1 MRWDFS
7 CVLINFN
14 IILIRFESSP
24 FAAIGRVVVV
34 DSSSFKRFLCV
45 ERSICVCTV
54 FCVVGVVSFSL
65 CINQFL
71 SIDRV
76 FLRSFVRPCLRICNN
91 NTKHNGGRQTKN
103 SSNVI
108 CFCCCRFPCHLSSSP
123 VIIIVCARTL
133 SCSSL
138 STSTSAVFLFV
149 LRVLFTTTAAKITT
163 ITQHKKQQEQQ
174 ICYGQQTRK
183 HNLQLLQ
190 LFFLNF
196 DNHNLQLLLFFNL
209 LTSASSSSWRIW
221 DCRSVAFLKLT
232 QASFV
237 IYIFL
242 WEKTTFCMI
251 LHLAFLVLLLL
262 WCFLSNTRADFLH
275 VKYPTNRD
283 WSCRASWIEA
293 VWCAAALEFVFRA

>member
-1 MRWDFS
+1 MLF
-7 CVLINFN
+7 
-14 IILIRFESSP
+14 
-24 FAAIGRVVVV
+24 
-34 DSSSFKRFLCV
+34 
-45 ERSICVCTV
+45 
-54 FCVVGVVSFSL
+54 
-65 CINQFL
+65 
-71 SIDRV
+71 
-76 FLRSFVRPCLRICNN
+76 
-91 NTKHNGGRQTKN
+91 
-103 SSNVI
+103 
-108 CFCCCRFPCHLSSSP
+108 RFPCHLSSSP

-138 STSTSAVFLFV
+138 LTSTSAVFLFV

>member
-138 STSTSAVFLFV
+138 STSTSTSAVFLFV

-242 WEKTTFCMI
+242 WEKTTFCII
-251 LHLAFLVLLLL
+251 LHLAF
-262 WCFLSNTRADFLH
+262 WFCYCFD
-275 VKYPTNRD
+275 
-283 WSCRASWIEA
+283 
-293 VWCAAALEFVFRA
+293 VFSLIPELISST